1 MLAKFYECIYIVFKK
16 LYKKK
21 VVYTLYI
28 YRYVTFIEECYI
40 ATIEIFKHL
49 KYEKLSKYISYL

>member
-1 MLAKFYECIYIVFKK
+1 MNVYIVFKK

-28 YRYVTFIEECYI
+28 YTYVTFIEECYN
-40 ATIEIFKHL
+40 ATIDIFKHL
-49 KYEKLSKYISYL
+49 KYEKLSKYISCL